1 MKEKILGL
9 IAGFIL
15 KIYSS
20 TYRYRFFFEDESDK
34 SKIMNDL
41 FNLGL
46 SENSLLYA
54 FYHQDELS
62 CIPYFSEKN
71 ICVLV
76 SKSKDGDIMANAI
89 KTIGYKAI
97 RGSSSRGAVAGL
109 IAAIK
114 SVREGYKFSMAVDGP
129 RGPIYKVKEGMSQI
143 SKKTGHDIA
152 PFHANPSKFWLF
164 KKAWNQAKLPKPFS
178 RIDIVFGKTGYYSS
192 IELEEKLNAIKNYS
206 DFHCLK
212 S

>member
-20 TYRYRFFFEDESDK
+20 TYRYRFFFEEESDK
-34 SKIMNDL
+34 SKIMMDL

-46 SENSLLYA
+46 SDKSLLYA

-62 CIPYFSEKN
+62 CIPYFSGKN

-89 KTIGYKAI
+89 DQIGYKAI

-114 SVREGYKFSMAVDGP
+114 HVRDGYKFSMAVDGP

-152 PFHANPSKFWLF
+152 PFHAVPKNYWLF
-164 KKAWNQAKLPKPFS
+164 KKAWNQARLPKPFTQ
-178 RIDIVFGKTGYYSS
+178 IDIVFGKTGYYSS
-192 IELEEKLNAIKNYS
+192 IELEDKLNAIKNYS